1 MRSSLRRLL
10 PASVLLCLNV
20 MAVAADELPIPADEF
35 VYCSTCHGVQ
45 LMGNP
50 ILEAPRLSGM
60 AAWYVE
66 QQMRSFK
73 DGWRGTHDTDLAG
86 RDMQPMAAA
95 LSDKQIREVA
105 EYVSQTRSG
114 PPETTLPGNVEKGRA
129 LYASCSAC
137 HGQKGEGVESLR
149 GPALANLNDWY
160 LVTQMQHFRDGS
172 RGSHPEDRYG
182 MQMRAPAQS
191 MTDENA
197 IMDVISYISTLR
209 HE

>member
-1 MRSSLRRLL
+1 MRSGLRKLL
-10 PASVLLCLNV
+10 VASVLLCLNGV
-20 MAVAADELPIPADEF
+20 ALAADELPIPADEF

-95 LSDKQIREVA
+95 LSDKQIRQVA

-114 PPETTLPGNVEKGRA
+114 PPEMTLAGDVAKGRT
-129 LYASCSAC
+129 LYASCGAC
-137 HGQKGEGVESLR
+137 HGQYGEGVESLHS
-149 GPALANLNDWY
+149 PALTGVNDWY

-182 MQMRAPAQS
+182 QRMRAPAQLL
-191 MTDENA
+191 TDDSA
-197 IMDVISYISTLR
+197 ITDVVSYISTLR
-209 HE
+209 HK